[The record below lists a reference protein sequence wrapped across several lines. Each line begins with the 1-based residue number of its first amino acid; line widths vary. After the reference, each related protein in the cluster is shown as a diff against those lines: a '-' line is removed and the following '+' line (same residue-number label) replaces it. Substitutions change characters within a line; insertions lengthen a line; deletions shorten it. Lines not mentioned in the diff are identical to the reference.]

1 MLIDNGFE
9 ESMLYERRPLTLS
22 KTEKLVD
29 ETKCMELLSS
39 YIHTLHDKHTIA
51 LSEDKR
57 EFLKE

>member
-1 MLIDNGFE
+1 
-9 ESMLYERRPLTLS
+9 MLYERRPLTLS